1 MPLRE
6 FVESNKN
13 RQFTD
18 LGTSFVMKIYIS
30 SKINIVQT
38 YLLFVLLT
46 FAEKGYFLNYKSLF
60 KQFKLILQ
68 NFFPKKIS

>member
-1 MPLRE
+1 
-6 FVESNKN
+6 
-13 RQFTD
+13 
-18 LGTSFVMKIYIS
+18 MKIYIS

-46 FAEKGYFLNYKSLF
+46 FAEKVILNYKSLF
-60 KQFKLILQ
+60 KQLKLILQ

>member
-1 MPLRE
+1 
-6 FVESNKN
+6 
-13 RQFTD
+13 
-18 LGTSFVMKIYIS
+18 MKIYIS

-60 KQFKLILQ
+60 KQLKLIYKI
-68 NFFPKKIS
+68 FFPKKISSI